1 MNSKTV
7 DFPCLLC
14 RKTTGIANKSSAG
27 TLQSRVC
34 DLWAHYECCTGLLKG
49 TLEAYDCYKPLKF
62 SSCKSALNKFNSDL
76 NAMKVRMNNL
86 ESKQQE
92 TRQKIE
98 TFETWQACSDTCI
111 AKKESRL
118 DNIGGGNIGN
128 QNMGHKK
135 IGHLRK

>member
-1 MNSKTV
+1 M
-7 DFPCLLC
+7 
-14 RKTTGIANKSSAG
+14 
-27 TLQSRVC
+27 
-34 DLWAHYECCTGLLKG
+34 
-49 TLEAYDCYKPLKF
+49 
-62 SSCKSALNKFNSDL
+62 NKFNSDL

-118 DNIGGGNIGN
+118 DNIGGGNIG
-128 QNMGHKK
+128 
-135 IGHLRK
+135 HLRKYGTLDNGAPKK